1 MKNKIKTMVWKNSME
16 SLDLIIE
23 KLRVKVRK
31 FFDKDASGH
40 NIDHLERTLKYA
52 LYLQSKE
59 GGDRVVIGISA
70 FIHDI
75 HRILSLEQNKF
86 VSPKESLPVVKTF
99 IDDID
104 ITAEQKEHI
113 LYAIEHHEE
122 YSFGEGGVKV
132 NDIESKILQ
141 DADNLD
147 AIGAMGIV
155 RTFKY
160 GMAHNVV
167 DFNPNV
173 PLYQNKYD
181 ESKEDVSTIH
191 HINNKLVRLG
201 ENMNTET
208 AKNLAKKKT
217 KLMKDFLKMYIEE
230 TTGIFEEN

>member
-1 MKNKIKTMVWKNSME
+1 MDKLKV
-16 SLDLIIE
+16 IIQ
-23 KLRVKVRK
+23 KLRVKVK
-31 FFDKDASGH
+31 DFFDKDASGH
-40 NIDHLERTLKYA
+40 NIDHLERTLNYA

-59 GGDRVVIGISA
+59 GGDRLVVGISA

-75 HRILSLEQNKF
+75 HRILGAEKNSF

-99 IDDID
+99 IEDLD
-104 ITAEQKEHI
+104 ITEEQKRHI

-122 YSFGEGGVKV
+122 YNFGDGGVKV

-147 AIGAMGIV
+147 AIGAIGIV

-160 GMAHNVV
+160 GMAHNVI
-167 DFNPNV
+167 DYDPSV

-181 ESKEDVSTIH
+181 ESKEDASTIH
-191 HINNKLVRLG
+191 HINNKLIRLG
-201 ENMNTET
+201 ENMNTKT
-208 AKNLAKKKT
+208 AKKLAQKKT

-230 TTGIFEEN
+230 TTGNYS